1 MNGYVQQVEIYKMK
15 MNVWVE
21 FVPFPETTGFAAAII
36 VGPHL
41 LYKFGG

>member
-1 MNGYVQQVEIYKMK
+1 MYKIK

-21 FVPFPETTGFAAAII
+21 FVPFPETTAFASAVI
-36 VGPHL
+36 VEPHL